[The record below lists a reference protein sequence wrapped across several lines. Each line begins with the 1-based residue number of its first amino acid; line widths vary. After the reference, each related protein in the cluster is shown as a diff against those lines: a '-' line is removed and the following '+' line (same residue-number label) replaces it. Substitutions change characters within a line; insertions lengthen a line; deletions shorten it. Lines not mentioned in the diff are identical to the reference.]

1 MYLLTA
7 LHFEH
12 PRLRDDEDE
21 RVHSE
26 RRSEL
31 NYLSGGFGGA
41 SQRKPLACFGGR
53 IRSDRVDSTRPGSHS
68 ALRRGVGRQRVL
80 GDVTSR
86 GIGREANIWI
96 IARSLAGKVHD
107 GWQTK

>member
-1 MYLLTA
+1 M
-7 LHFEH
+7 
-12 PRLRDDEDE
+12 RLRDDEDE
-21 RVHSE
+21 RVHLE

-41 SQRKPLACFGGR
+41 SQRKPLTCFR
-53 IRSDRVDSTRPGSHS
+53 RENLQRPCRLDSAGSHS
-68 ALRRGVGRQRVL
+68 ALRREVGRQRVL

-96 IARSLAGKVHD
+96 IARSQEKCMTD
-107 GWQTK
+107 G